1 MAKVFFK
8 HPKDGAMT
16 EGQLTN
22 VKVWQDENLF
32 TVTYQGCS
40 YEVSEVF
47 KDKECGKIDCVCV
60 YNSLGRSDRTVFP
73 LSPKYDEK
81 LVVFPDRHYENLS
94 VAVFEYSVG
103 AGELFFLTAAT
114 YRSEDG
120 CVHSARDVFSTYE
133 DMAHA
138 RKVWHR
144 DEDGNKIWSDGWIE
158 DLNTFDAD
166 QMQIIERF
174 KKTVDEMR
182 DAGIKLVLDQWGD
195 DAWFVNEGKLKERGL
210 GLEWSYEYP
219 DCLYRIGDENHAF
232 RQKCSIGRLMTDDGD
247 CKVYIINKNK

>member
-8 HPKDGAMT
+8 HPKDGVIT
-16 EGQLTN
+16 EGRLTRIIVSGN
-22 VKVWQDENLF
+22 RVEYCVNSTATEFKVIEIFSNQKCDSISDSIA
-32 TVTYQGCS
+32 VPPI
-40 YEVSEVF
+40 V
-47 KDKECGKIDCVCV
+47 
-60 YNSLGRSDRTVFP
+60 GRYRF
-73 LSPKYDEK
+73 
-81 LVVFPDRHYENLS
+81 VVFSDGHYEKKNTTE
-94 VAVFEYSVG
+94 FEYTVDEHG
-103 AGELFFLTAAT
+103 RLTASE
-114 YRSEDG
+114 YRDED
-120 CVHSARDVFSTYE
+120 SRFYKADDVFDSFE
-133 DMAHA
+133 IMSAH
-138 RKVWHR
+138 RRVWHR

-232 RQKCSIGRLMTDDGD
+232 RQKCSIGRLMTDGGD